1 MGLPIW
7 QTGACMSKKQKNKAE
22 KPEIEK
28 QSDYYR
34 LKTKAVDDLVNANE
48 ENSPEVSEKEL
59 RAYRSGPK
67 MKVADWVKM
76 LFIKA
81 WFAGAVCFFFIW
93 GLGGYLA
100 DELDILVV
108 TGFALGAVTDL
119 LTNPVLRFFEK
130 TKGENARWMMV
141 TRKTFSGLFLNILYG
156 FAVLFLIY
164 MLYNVINLIAAKVTG
179 VTDQV
184 LLGVGPIFFGLFY
197 LGFDLL
203 LIQVKHTISK
213 RIHGAAKKP
222 VR

>member
-1 MGLPIW
+1 
-7 QTGACMSKKQKNKAE
+7 MSKKRKNGAQ

-34 LKTKAVDDLVNANE
+34 LKTEAVNDLVTANA
-48 ENSPEVSEKEL
+48 ENSPQVSEKEL

-93 GLGGYLA
+93 GLGGLLGG
-100 DELDILVV
+100 ELDILFV
-108 TGFALGAVTDL
+108 TGMALGLVTDW

-130 TKGENARWMMV
+130 TPGENARWMMV
-141 TRKTFSGLFLNILYG
+141 ARKGYSSFFLNILY
-156 FAVLFLIY
+156 AYVVLFLVY
-164 MLYNVINLIAAKVTG
+164 TLYNVINLTFAKLTG
-179 VTDQV
+179 IVDTV
-184 LLGVGPIFFGLFY
+184 FLGVEPILFGVFY

-203 LIQVKHTISK
+203 LIQGKHLVGRMVHS
-213 RIHGAAKKP
+213 AAKKP
-222 VR
+222 IQ